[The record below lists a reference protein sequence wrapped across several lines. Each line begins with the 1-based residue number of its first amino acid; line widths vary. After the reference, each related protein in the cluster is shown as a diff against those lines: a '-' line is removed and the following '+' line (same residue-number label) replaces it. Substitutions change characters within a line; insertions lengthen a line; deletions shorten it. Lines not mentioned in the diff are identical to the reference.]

1 MRKITSVLIVLLVA
15 MLVAVSVLP
24 LGMPGEELVPGT
36 VELSAE
42 SMAVAENRRYSSRI
56 YILRGEAAFEVYREV
71 RMEEEK
77 QSSILRLSGQGE
89 TVYFLR
95 GLDGTNEWSLM
106 RLENGEAIRVA
117 RGAFE
122 EDMTVTGMVAR
133 GDRIWITGVLSDGG
147 IAVYEYAEGA
157 NVERI
162 LTTPAEWLKD
172 VVEAEYDGKVI
183 RATTRHGDLCELTA
197 NGALEYLEG
206 TKQSE
211 DVELPVGTA
220 WILYKGPA
228 LMAAALVWAFVAV
241 SVLIAGGRSRNA
253 NRLAA
258 RLTYAGSEILLL
270 ALTAAVCA
278 VFFVVEE
285 SAGLAQ
291 AVRAVKNAGVAA
303 VAIWVT
309 GTLLL
314 RLLAGNMTAGIAAMT
329 QQMNEIADGNVKPR
343 ELEPGRD
350 ELSQMNLAMQEM
362 CMGLSIRDYEMSE
375 TIRAYKRFVPQRL
388 TRMLN
393 RPTIAEV
400 SLGDSRRITTN
411 VGLFTVGNREEVRAV
426 LEDKAF
432 VDFISETFSTFNA
445 CVQGNHGSMI
455 SCALRLSC
463 METMFPKDPADG
475 VQAGLDF
482 MGRIGQR
489 SDADGPVPKAMM
501 ILHKASF
508 LYGMAG
514 KPARL
519 FPYISS
525 AELEFLERYTNKF
538 HDSGTRLVMTE
549 EYLAEMQNTSF
560 AVRYIGFISDGDK
573 NAYKIY
579 EVLDVYPEMERKLRI
594 EYDKRFQEAINL
606 FYHNDFFLARNL
618 FSTLLR
624 VCPDD
629 GIARWYLFACEHCF
643 NHAGEEAVDYRL
655 FGIEE
660 A

>member
-1 MRKITSVLIVLLVA
+1 MKKITSVLIVLLVA
-15 MLVAVSVLP
+15 MLVAVSALP
-24 LGMPGEELVPGT
+24 LGMPGEELVPG
-36 VELSAE
+36 VAEMSAG

-56 YILRGEAAFEVYREV
+56 YILRGEVVSELYREV

-77 QSSILRLSGQGE
+77 QSSILRLSAQGE

-106 RLENGEAIRVA
+106 RLENSEAMRVA
-117 RGAFE
+117 QGTFE
-122 EDMTVTGMVAR
+122 EDMTVTGMAAR
-133 GDRIWITGVLSDGG
+133 GNRVWITGVLSDGG
-147 IAVYEYAEGA
+147 IAVYEYAEGEGVA
-157 NVERI
+157 RI
-162 LTTPAEWLKD
+162 LTTPAEWLRD

-183 RATTRHGDLCELTA
+183 RATTKHGDLCEMTA
-197 NGALEYLEG
+197 NGTLVYLEE
-206 TKQSE
+206 TQERES
-211 DVELPVGTA
+211 VELTGGPV

-228 LMAAALVWAFVAV
+228 LMAAALVWVFVAV
-241 SVLIAGGRSRNA
+241 SMLIAGARSRNA
-253 NRLAA
+253 NRLAD
-258 RLTYAGSEILLL
+258 RLTCAGSEILLL
-270 ALTAAVCA
+270 ALTAAVVA
-278 VFFVVEE
+278 VFFVVDQN
-285 SAGLAQ
+285 AGLVQ
-291 AVRAVKNAGVAA
+291 AVRAARSAGIAA
-303 VAIWVT
+303 AAIWVMS
-309 GTLLL
+309 TLLL

-329 QQMNEIADGNVKPR
+329 QQMNEIVDGNVKPR
-343 ELEPGRD
+343 ELEPGKD

-400 SLGDSRRITTN
+400 SLGDSRRIVTN

-463 METMFPKDPADG
+463 METMFPKEPADG
-475 VQAGLDF
+475 VRAGLDF
-482 MGRIGQR
+482 MGRVGKR
-489 SDADGPVPKAMM
+489 NDPGVLAPKAMM

-525 AELEFLERYTNKF
+525 AELEFLEGYTHKF
-538 HDSGTRLVMTE
+538 YESGARLVMTG
-549 EYLAEMQNTSF
+549 EYLAEMKDAGF

-579 EVLDVYPEMERKLRI
+579 EVLDVYPELERKLRV